1 MIITLALLRII
12 PYLLSGLLAYQ
23 KGYKRLTVAML
34 CTIAVAL
41 FNYSFTPPEEVRVV
55 FSGIIALL
63 IFWHAADL
71 TSRKK

>member
-12 PYLLSGLLAYQ
+12 PYILSGLLAYQ
-23 KGYKRLTVAML
+23 KGYFRLTVAMFF
-34 CTIAVAL
+34 TIIVAI
-41 FNYSFTPPEEVRVV
+41 FNYSFTPPEEVRVI

-71 TSRKK
+71 TTKKK